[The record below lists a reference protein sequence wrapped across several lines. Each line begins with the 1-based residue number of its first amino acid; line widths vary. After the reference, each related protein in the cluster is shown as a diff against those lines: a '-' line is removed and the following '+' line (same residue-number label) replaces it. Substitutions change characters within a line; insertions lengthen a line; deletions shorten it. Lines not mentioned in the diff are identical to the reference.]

1 MECRIGGLT
10 YIDVLQ
16 IYGLSRAGFVPQ
28 LFSIRLPNPVVIFEL
43 LERANAKGLIFD
55 SSFKSA
61 VEDCPLPTY
70 PAVNIDETDARDEPL
85 PVLSTAVDPDD
96 ILFVFH
102 TSGSTSN
109 SPKLVPCT
117 RKWVNA
123 AILKS
128 CIVGKPKVDGSR
140 DVTVWM

>member
-1 MECRIGGLT
+1 MT
-10 YIDVLQ
+10 YTDVLQ

-70 PAVNIDETDARDEPL
+70 PAVNIDETDTQDEPL
-85 PVLSTAVDPDD
+85 PVLSTVIDPDD
-96 ILFVFH
+96 VLFVFH
-102 TSGSTSN
+102 TSGSTSG
-109 SPKLVPCT
+109 SPKLVPMSF
-117 RKWVNA
+117 RWLSSVVV
-123 AILKS
+123 KS
-128 CIVGKPKVDGSR
+128 HHISMPQNPDR
-140 DVTVWM
+140 QDVSVCM